1 MKTKN
6 LTVLIILAFVTIS
19 SGCTKEGKQGEPGT
33 NGQNGNSNVHS
44 VILTAG
50 SWVWDSGSG
59 TRYSTWTGIS
69 SLTYDIASYGGVYL
83 YQANSSNNGYYQLP
97 ITAPVSAGVVESD
110 YYEYGQGTI
119 VVYIQNSNLTDPIA
133 QIPSPA
139 KYKLV
144 TISASA
150 RSANPNV
157 DYSNYDD
164 VKECFGLKD

>member
-1 MKTKN
+1 MKKIK
-6 LTVLIILAFVTIS
+6 LKMALALILIS
-19 SGCTKEGKQGEPGT
+19 VFSSCTKEGKQGEPGT

-44 VILTAG
+44 EILTAG

-83 YQANSSNNGYYQLP
+83 YQANSSNNGYFQLP

-133 QIPSPA
+133 QIQNPA

-150 RSANPNV
+150 RLANPNV
-157 DYSNYDD
+157 DYSNYEE
-164 VKECFGLKD
+164 VKERFDLKD